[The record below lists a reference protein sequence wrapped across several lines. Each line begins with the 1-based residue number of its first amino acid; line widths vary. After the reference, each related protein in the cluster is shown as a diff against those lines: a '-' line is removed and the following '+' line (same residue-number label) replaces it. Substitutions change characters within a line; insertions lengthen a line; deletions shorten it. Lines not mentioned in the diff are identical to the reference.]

1 VPAFEK
7 SRWKSYASAKRLAN
21 VAAYLSCLVLYTP
34 QAGRTL
40 RAGGRTG
47 PPPPPQYM
55 LRRALASPRVGA
67 RITRVRFSTKSNYL
81 SHLTLAAYLLT
92 YFLTHP
98 NRGDSLW
105 QAFAGRSPGGGL
117 QCLRRSR
124 PHPTRAPGL
133 STALLSLTDALGN
146 AITHREPFLQRRRH
160 RHHCHCP
167 GGHVRL
173 CLLLNQRFCDCDCRS
188 CMGWCHRAC
197 WEKRLF
203 FSHAGVEDGRACP
216 GPCPGPGWLLAAKW
230 GCRCKQAQ
238 ARQRIGGL
246 VLRNMSRCIALH

>member
-1 VPAFEK
+1 MCRAVLCIGHG
-7 SRWKSYASAKRLAN
+7 AS
-21 VAAYLSCLVLYTP
+21 S
-34 QAGRTL
+34 
-40 RAGGRTG
+40 
-47 PPPPPQYM
+47 
-55 LRRALASPRVGA
+55 ASPCASR
-67 RITRVRFSTKSNYL
+67 
-81 SHLTLAAYLLT
+81 LLT

-117 QCLRRSR
+117 QCLRRSH

-160 RHHCHCP
+160 RHHCHFP

-203 FSHAGVEDGRACP
+203 FSPRASSDA
-216 GPCPGPGWLLAAKW
+216 LQFFAKCVINL
-230 GCRCKQAQ
+230 GCRHDVVVEYYCD
-238 ARQRIGGL
+238 RDSCR
-246 VLRNMSRCIALH
+246 VLGMSPTFFVWRGAC